1 MLRPTALAVCTA
13 LAATLLAPAGA
24 RAAEPTRVLVTAF
37 EPFGGREINNSAR
50 IAEALQNAKA
60 VYGPDV
66 EIELCILPVV
76 YDAGAAKAKDCY
88 EKMAVKP
95 DAVISLGEAG
105 CDLRLETAAH
115 NEDDTPGFPDNAGNV
130 RDGKPILANGPKS
143 IGFDLPVQ
151 QMFCALDA
159 GAQDAADV
167 SKTPG
172 GFVCNNT
179 AYLLANYF
187 KGTGVRY
194 GFVHV
199 PAASCSDEAADP
211 AANGARLAGMIRGM
225 AEHDTGNVSTDV
237 VPHCSND
244 TRLPTDSQ
252 TIANILDS
260 LREGSAKECEKRFL
274 EELKKRL

>member
-1 MLRPTALAVCTA
+1 MAV
-13 LAATLLAPAGA
+13 LAATLLASATALGA
-24 RAAEPTRVLVTAF
+24 DPTRVLVTAF
-37 EPFGGREINNSAR
+37 EPFGGRDVNNSAR
-50 IAEALQNAKA
+50 IAEALKNAKA

-76 YDAGAAKAKDCY
+76 YDEGAAKAKACY
-88 EKMAVKP
+88 ERMMPKP

-115 NEDDTPGFPDNAGNV
+115 NDDDTPGFPDNAGNI
-130 RDGKPILANGPKS
+130 REGKPILADGPKS

-179 AYLLANYF
+179 AYHLANF
-187 KGTGVRY
+187 FQGTGVRY
-194 GFVHV
+194 GFIHV

-211 AANGARLAGMIRGM
+211 AANGRRLAGMIRGM
-225 AEHDTGNVSTDV
+225 AEHDTGDVSTDV

-252 TIANILDS
+252 AIANILDS
-260 LREGSAKECEKRFL
+260 MREGAAKECEKRFL